1 VEPDIPGLDEQAP
14 GGGVDAE
21 PRHSGSAP
29 SARSEMPD
37 RALQHRIAEAVV
49 ADLLRRVASGLQAR
63 MEGPADA

>member
-1 VEPDIPGLDEQAP
+1 
-14 GGGVDAE
+14 
-21 PRHSGSAP
+21 
-29 SARSEMPD
+29 MPD